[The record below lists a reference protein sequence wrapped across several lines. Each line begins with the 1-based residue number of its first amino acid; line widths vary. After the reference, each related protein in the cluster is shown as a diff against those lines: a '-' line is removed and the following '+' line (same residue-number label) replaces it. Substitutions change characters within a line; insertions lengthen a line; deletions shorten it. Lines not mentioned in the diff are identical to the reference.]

1 MRGRIIRSSED
12 NNLHA
17 RFAELTSTPF
27 AEIYA
32 LSKRTLLVSLAIWLS
47 ACASGPTTPPQVE
60 ESASAPI
67 QREVDPAPETDIES
81 IPQSTAATATLL
93 AAAKTALD
101 DDQPRNAVAY
111 LERAVRIDPRN
122 PQLWIKLSAAHL
134 ADGNIA
140 AANQHARKAIALAG
154 NDTVLIRDAWLQMAD
169 IRDAEGNTSEAK
181 AIRRRYRS
189 VSG

>member
-1 MRGRIIRSSED
+1 M
-12 NNLHA
+12 HA
-17 RFAELTSTPF
+17 RFTDHT
-27 AEIYA
+27 
-32 LSKRTLLVSLAIWLS
+32 LSKRALLMCLAICLS
-47 ACASGPTTPPQVE
+47 ACASGPTTPPQVK
-60 ESASAPI
+60 ESSTAPI
-67 QREVDPAPETDIES
+67 QRESEPVAEMETEADVEP

-93 AAAKTALD
+93 AAAKTAIE

-134 ADGNIA
+134 ADGNLA

-154 NDTVLIRDAWLQMAD
+154 DNDVLVRDAWLQMAD
-169 IRDAEGNTSEAK
+169 IRDAEGNTAEARS
-181 AIRRRYRS
+181 IRQRYRS

>member
-1 MRGRIIRSSED
+1 METEAD
-12 NNLHA
+12 
-17 RFAELTSTPF
+17 
-27 AEIYA
+27 
-32 LSKRTLLVSLAIWLS
+32 
-47 ACASGPTTPPQVE
+47 VE
-60 ESASAPI
+60 P
-67 QREVDPAPETDIES
+67 

-93 AAAKTALD
+93 AAAKTAIE

-122 PQLWIKLSAAHL
+122 PELWIKLSAAHL

-154 NDTVLIRDAWLQMAD
+154 DNDMLVRDAWLQMAD
-169 IRDAEGNTSEAK
+169 IRDVEGNTAEAR